1 MLSIHAECKASAS
14 SRHPECAS
22 VTPDTL
28 DRLDGVLPLEF
39 GTSFEFPP
47 AGAEL
52 RLDHDQRVWR
62 LVVGEHVRGRLRE
75 GHGVFRVKLTA

>member
-52 RLDHDQRVWR
+52 RLDHD
-62 LVVGEHVRGRLRE
+62 
-75 GHGVFRVKLTA
+75 

>member
-1 MLSIHAECKASAS
+1 MLFIHVECEASAP
-14 SRHPECAS
+14 SRHLEGAS
-22 VTPDTL
+22 VTPDTF
-28 DRLDGVLPLEF
+28 DTFDGVLPLQF
-39 GTSFEFPP
+39 GACFEFPP